1 MTIAFFLDARV
12 CDGVV
17 LQIDVVERES
27 EGFERLVTLILL
39 QLALPDGDA
48 VPAHAGE
55 LLLLLAV
62 ALTVASDLLL
72 PEVGVGLWHLE
83 KLAVLMA
90 MPEATIDKD
99 ASAVFPQYEVRVTGE
114 PWVVQAIAEPTVPEE
129 MPHEQFRLGVLRPDG
144 RHISM
149 YLFLSKHWLP
159 EVALSFPTLLCP

>member
-1 MTIAFFLDARV
+1 M
-12 CDGVV
+12 V

-83 KLAVLMA
+83 ELAVLVA
-90 MPEATIDKD
+90 MPEATVDED
-99 ASAVFPQYEVRVTGE
+99 ASAVFAQHNVWMSRKTFVVE
-114 PWVVQAIAEPTVPEE
+114 PVAKA
-129 MPHEQFRLGVLRPDG
+129 M
-144 RHISM
+144 M
-149 YLFLSKHWLP
+149 P
-159 EVALSFPTLLCP
+159 EVFPYHYLRLSIFALDRGHVMMDSLWRHN